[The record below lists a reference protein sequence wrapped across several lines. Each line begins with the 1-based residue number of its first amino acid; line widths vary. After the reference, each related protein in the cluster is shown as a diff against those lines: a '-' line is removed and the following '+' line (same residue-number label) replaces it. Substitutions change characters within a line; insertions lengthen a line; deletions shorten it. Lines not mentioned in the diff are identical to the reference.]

1 MTLSR
6 LPVRLLLALVGG
18 LCLWLAFPDHD
29 LGYLAIVGVA
39 LVGIALWDVTARVG
53 FLLGL
58 VAGLAC
64 FVPTLSWSGIFVG
77 RFPWFALATF
87 EAL

>member
-58 VAGLAC
+58 VAGTIAPTNL
-64 FVPTLSWSGIFVG
+64 VPVSS
-77 RFPWFALATF
+77 AA
-87 EAL
+87 

>member
-29 LGYLAIVGVA
+29 LGYLGCPVEVDPT
-39 LVGIALWDVTARVG
+39 WSKYQCVG
-53 FLLGL
+53 FRGAVGYPSATLTVEDLCDRDL
-58 VAGLAC
+58 VVHPMTVQAPSDLT
-64 FVPTLSWSGIFVG
+64 V
-77 RFPWFALATF
+77 
-87 EAL
+87 